1 MKPEHSSP
9 DSATQGLRFEN
20 WRQKIGLPLALALPL
35 LILLLVKPTGLSAA
49 GHKAL
54 ALFSGIFI
62 LYLTEAI
69 PLPITSII
77 VVPAAVLMG
86 ITNTKNALS
95 GFGSSTVFLMLGAFV
110 LAGAMAKSRLAE
122 RITYLIMKVVGDSA
136 KSIIFGVM
144 TANVVLA
151 FLVPSTV
158 ARTAILLPVC
168 LGITQVFCAEGRSKF
183 AAGLLL
189 ILSYTNS
196 TISAGILTATTPNP
210 VTIEFISKAAGG
222 HLISYGE
229 WFMYGFPPAL
239 FMTLFTWWYV
249 SNVAFK
255 PEVARIPGG
264 DQFVKAKLAELGPLS
279 SDEKKALIVFIVVVA
294 LWVTGEWT
302 KIDATIA
309 CLMGVSLLYA
319 PGLGF
324 MSWSDANKSISWQV
338 LMVTGGGL
346 SLGDALI
353 HTGAA
358 KWLAVTIFHALG
370 LGSMSLVMMLIV
382 IMFIVQ
388 FLHLVFVGTT
398 PMATG
403 LIPIVIGM
411 AGVVNINPLVF
422 ALPAGMI
429 IGGYP
434 LIMFYSCTSN
444 ILVYGTGKVLVGD
457 FLRAGLVLSVIACI
471 VYAICAVTYWRWLGL
486 T

>member
-1 MKPEHSSP
+1 LLKPATPAP
-9 DSATQGLRFEN
+9 DSSEHELKN
-20 WRQKIGLPLALALPL
+20 DWRQKIGIPLA
-35 LILLLVKPTGLSAA
+35 ILLPGLIMLLGKPEGLSIA

-69 PLPITSII
+69 PLAITSII

-86 ITNTKNALS
+86 ITNTKGALS
-95 GFGSSTVFLMLGAFV
+95 GFGSSTVYLMFGAFV
-110 LAGAMAKSRLAE
+110 LAGAMTKSRLAE
-122 RITYLIMKVVGDSA
+122 RITYLIMKLVGNSA

-144 TANVVLA
+144 AANVVLA

-168 LGITQVFCAEGRSKF
+168 LGIIQVFGAQGRSKF

-189 ILSYTNS
+189 ILAYTNS

-239 FMTLFTWWYV
+239 LMTLFTWWYV
-249 SNVAFK
+249 SVIAFK
-255 PEVARIPGG
+255 PEVPRIPGG
-264 DQFVKAKLAELGPLS
+264 DQFVDNKLAELGPLCP
-279 SDEKKALIVFIVVVA
+279 DEKRSLIVFTLVVI

-309 CLMGVSLLYA
+309 CLVGVCLLFV
-319 PGLGF
+319 PKLGF
-324 MSWSDANKSISWQV
+324 MTWSDANKSVSWQV

-353 HTGAA
+353 NTGAA

-370 LGSMSLVMMLIV
+370 LADMSLVMTLII

-411 AGVVNINPLVF
+411 ADVVNVNPLVF

-434 LIMFYSCTSN
+434 LLMFYSCTSN
-444 ILVYGTGKVLVGD
+444 ILVYGTGKLTVGD
-457 FLRAGLVLSVIACI
+457 FLRTGLVLCTVACI
-471 VYAICAVTYWRWLGL
+471 VYALCAVTYWRWLGL
-486 T
+486 F

>member
-1 MKPEHSSP
+1 MNPANSETRTEAGECGKE
-9 DSATQGLRFEN
+9 G
-20 WRQKIGLPLALALPL
+20 WRTKVGIPLAVIVPL
-35 LILLLVKPTGLSAA
+35 LVLTLANPVGLSVA

-69 PLPITSII
+69 PLAITSII

-86 ITNTKNALS
+86 ITTTKGALS
-95 GFGSSTVFLMLGAFV
+95 GFGSSTVYLMLGAFV
-110 LAGAMAKSRLAE
+110 LAAAMAKSRLAE
-122 RITYLIMKVVGDSA
+122 RITYLIMKLVGESA
-136 KSIIFGVM
+136 RSIIFGVM
-144 TANVVLA
+144 AANVVLA

-168 LGITQVFCAEGRSKF
+168 LGIIKVFGAEGRSKF

-189 ILSYTNS
+189 ILAYTNS

-229 WFMYGFPPAL
+229 WFIYGFPPSL
-239 FMTLFTWWYV
+239 LMTLFTWWYV
-249 SNVAFK
+249 SLVYK
-255 PEVARIPGG
+255 PEIASIPGG
-264 DQFVKAKLAELGPLS
+264 DQFVKSKLAELGPLS
-279 SDEKKALIVFIVVVA
+279 KDEKRALVVFAFVVT

-309 CLMGVSLLYA
+309 CLIGVCMLFI

-324 MSWSDANKSISWQV
+324 MSWSDANKGISWQV
-338 LMVTGGGL
+338 LMVTGGGI
-346 SLGDALI
+346 SLGDTLI
-353 HTGAA
+353 ETGAA
-358 KWLAVTIFHALG
+358 KWLAVTIFHTLG
-370 LGSMSLVMMLIV
+370 MSDLSLVMTLIV

-388 FLHLVFVGTT
+388 YMHLVFVGST

-411 AGVVNINPLVF
+411 AGVLNVNPLVF
-422 ALPAGMI
+422 AMPAGMI

-434 LIMFYSCTSN
+434 LLMFYSCTSN
-444 ILVYGTGKVLVGD
+444 ILVYGTGKLVVAD
-457 FLRAGLVLSVIACI
+457 FLRTGLVLCTVACF
-471 VYAICAVTYWRWLGL
+471 VYVLCALTYWRWLGL
-486 T
+486 F